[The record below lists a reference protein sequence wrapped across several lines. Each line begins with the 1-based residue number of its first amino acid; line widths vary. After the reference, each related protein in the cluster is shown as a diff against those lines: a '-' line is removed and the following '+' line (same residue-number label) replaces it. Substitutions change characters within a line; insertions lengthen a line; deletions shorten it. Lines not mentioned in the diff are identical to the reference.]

1 MIVETGVLIT
11 IGVQIGVSLFNLIS
25 NNRNTEKIRKLKQEA
40 KRDSQKRTIRRDYER
55 FVRSCQCQLEME
67 RISRQEQIENR
78 AFHTSFKKLAHK
90 ETLLSSN
97 YPLRISPY
105 IVDKSVL
112 PYLGIVKGE
121 VRQPSIDTT
130 QAPVECLEEEARQHV
145 FCILTNSNNKT
156 FNSIILPDL
165 DEAICLAIAQF
176 WNKGS
181 LHNICYYQ
189 GIWNNS
195 MEFSNEDIKN
205 VEAVVSSPTLTITPY
220 IEKKK
225 LSLKAHFWG
234 MGQQRDM
241 TVDTGFLCG
250 DIDSSCSE
258 EEKQTLLSTI
268 CPMLLCLIGQMVD
281 VYYWGFYYQAP
292 LLPHLLSKGS
302 IPLSDDMR
310 DEIIVAYDALY
321 TSLALGKITD
331 GSGEITTGDRQILEQ
346 VTTMNMF
353 NFPER
358 NIGFLKSC
366 TTLMGASETSNKLIE
381 RTMLELYEANTERRC
396 TAIEKIDVSLLNY
409 DVMRAVSEL
418 VDIAN
423 NSGNYDIA
431 KRLTDLIVKKI
442 RS

>member
-11 IGVQIGVSLFNLIS
+11 IGVQIGVSIYNLIFNSS
-25 NNRNTEKIRKLKQEA
+25 NTKKIREHQREA
-40 KRDSQKRTIRRDYER
+40 KRASQERTIRRDHER

-78 AFHTSFKKLAHK
+78 AFQTSFDKLAHK
-90 ETLLSSN
+90 ETLLSSA

-105 IVDKSVL
+105 IVNKSVL
-112 PYLGIVKGE
+112 PYLGIVKEE
-121 VRQPSIDTT
+121 V
-130 QAPVECLEEEARQHV
+130 RQHV
-145 FCILTNSNNKT
+145 FCILTSSNKKT

-195 MEFSNEDIKN
+195 MEFSNEDIEI

-220 IEKKK
+220 IEKQK

-234 MGQQRDM
+234 MGKQRDM

-258 EEKQTLLSTI
+258 EEKQTLLSAI

-292 LLPHLLSKGS
+292 LLPHLLSKGL

-331 GSGEITTGDRQILEQ
+331 GSGEITTDDRQMLEQ

-366 TTLMGASETSNKLIE
+366 ITLMGASETSNRLIE
-381 RTMLELYEANTERRC
+381 RTMLELYEANTEQRC
-396 TAIEKIDVSLLNY
+396 AAIEQIDVNLLNY
-409 DVMRAVSEL
+409 DVMLTVSEL
-418 VDIAN
+418 ADIAN

-442 RS
+442 RL